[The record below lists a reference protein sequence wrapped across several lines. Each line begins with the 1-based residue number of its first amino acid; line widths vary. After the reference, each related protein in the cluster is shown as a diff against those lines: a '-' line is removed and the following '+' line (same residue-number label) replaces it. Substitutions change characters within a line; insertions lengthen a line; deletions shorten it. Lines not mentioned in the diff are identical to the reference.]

1 MTSLA
6 QPGGSRTQPAR
17 PSPACARRATSSSG
31 ARTRPARPS
40 TRPQFPRRRARMRVR
55 PRAGTLEHMSRSIV
69 DDAALRSEIEGLA
82 ALSLERLRERWRE
95 LYGTKAPQGFRREML
110 IRALAYQLQV
120 RAYGGLPAGARR
132 RLREIA
138 AAARD
143 GSLDPIAVR
152 VGSGALR

>member
-40 TRPQFPRRRARMRVR
+40 TRPQFPRRRARMRVQ

-95 LYGTKAPQGFRREML
+95 LYHTVAPGLPARDADPGTRN
-110 IRALAYQLQV
+110 QLQV
-120 RAYGGLPAGARR
+120 RAYGGLSAGA
-132 RLREIA
+132 
-138 AAARD
+138 
-143 GSLDPIAVR
+143 
-152 VGSGALR
+152 